1 MSTYSGSVLASP
13 AAVIRGS
20 VADLIDAVNN
30 LQAHQPDSILI
41 DQIGALERLKAACAA
56 AQARLTHT
64 FAVSQTAAGAA
75 RKQSAETTR
84 RSIAAQVA
92 LTRHDSR
99 FHGQRH
105 VATAFALVDE
115 MPETLSALRRG
126 DTTERRARIVLEQF
140 ACLTPA
146 DRRHADTV
154 IGGDLPRLGDRTAQ
168 SRAAAIAYRLDPEA
182 VMGKIRGAVKD
193 RHISLR
199 PAPDTMTRLSALLPV
214 AYGVAV
220 YAALSK
226 SADSTIATGDGR
238 ARGQIMAD
246 ELVSRVTAQVVTG
259 CDSYGAPHHG
269 APQHGAPQHSAP
281 QHSAPQHGDDIT
293 GSNTRPQSDSSDDAT
308 NRANANRANANPAN
322 ANPAN
327 ANPANANRANAN
339 PANANRANADP
350 ANANRANADPANAD
364 PRADGTG
371 DLSSIS
377 SDFAE
382 PTAFAAPEVNSL
394 SGCGCARSGGLQLN
408 LIMTDRTLFGD
419 DEPAHLVGH
428 GPIPGPLARALV
440 IGNAD
445 AATKTWVRRLYTDPT
460 GTQLMAMDSR
470 QRLFPATA
478 QKFLILRDQT
488 CRTPWCDAPIRQ
500 IDHLI
505 PFASGGPTHTGNG
518 QGLCQACNLHKQASG
533 WRSWASGDGIVHINT
548 PTGHAYRSPP
558 PRIPGSPPWPV
569 EEFEERLA
577 QRLLDSA

>member
-1 MSTYSGSVLASP
+1 MSTHSGSVLASP

-56 AQARLTHT
+56 AQSRLTHT

-154 IGGDLPRLGDRTAQ
+154 IGGDLPRLRDRTAQ

-259 CDSYGAPHHG
+259 CDRYGAPHHG

-322 ANPAN
+322 A
-327 ANPANANRANAN
+327 
-339 PANANRANADP
+339 
-350 ANANRANADPANAD
+350 DPANAD

-394 SGCGCARSGGLQLN
+394 SGCGGARSGGLQLN

-419 DEPAHLVGH
+419 DEPAHLV
-428 GPIPGPLARALV
+428 
-440 IGNAD
+440 
-445 AATKTWVRRLYTDPT
+445 
-460 GTQLMAMDSR
+460 
-470 QRLFPATA
+470 
-478 QKFLILRDQT
+478 
-488 CRTPWCDAPIRQ
+488 
-500 IDHLI
+500 
-505 PFASGGPTHTGNG
+505 
-518 QGLCQACNLHKQASG
+518 
-533 WRSWASGDGIVHINT
+533 SWASGDGIVHINT
-548 PTGHAYRSPP
+548 PTGHA
-558 PRIPGSPPWPV
+558 
-569 EEFEERLA
+569 
-577 QRLLDSA
+577 

>member
-1 MSTYSGSVLASP
+1 
-13 AAVIRGS
+13 
-20 VADLIDAVNN
+20 
-30 LQAHQPDSILI
+30 
-41 DQIGALERLKAACAA
+41 
-56 AQARLTHT
+56 
-64 FAVSQTAAGAA
+64 
-75 RKQSAETTR
+75 
-84 RSIAAQVA
+84 
-92 LTRHDSR
+92 
-99 FHGQRH
+99 
-105 VATAFALVDE
+105 
-115 MPETLSALRRG
+115 
-126 DTTERRARIVLEQF
+126 
-140 ACLTPA
+140 
-146 DRRHADTV
+146 
-154 IGGDLPRLGDRTAQ
+154 
-168 SRAAAIAYRLDPEA
+168 EA

-246 ELVSRVTAQVVTG
+246 ELVSQVTGQMVTG
-259 CDSYGAPHHG
+259 CGSYGASL
-269 APQHGAPQHSAP
+269 HSAP
-281 QHSAPQHGDDIT
+281 QHSAPQHNAPGHGDVTD
-293 GSNTRPQSDSSDDAT
+293 SNRRPQSDSSDDAP
-308 NRANANRANANPAN
+308 NRANG
-322 ANPAN
+322 
-327 ANPANANRANAN
+327 
-339 PANANRANADP
+339 DP
-350 ANANRANADPANAD
+350 ANGDPANGD

-371 DLSSIS
+371 DLSFIS
-377 SDFAE
+377 SDFAG
-382 PTAFAAPEVNSL
+382 PTGFAAPEVDSVL
-394 SGCGCARSGGLQLN
+394 GCGCVRSNGLQLN

-419 DEPAHLVGH
+419 DEAAHLVGH

-470 QRLFPATA
+470 QRLFPVTA

-505 PFASGGPTHTGNG
+505 PFASGGPTHIGNG

-533 WRSWASGDGIVHINT
+533 WRSWANHDGTVHTNT
-548 PTGHAYRSPP
+548 PTGHTYLSSPP
-558 PRIPGSPPWPV
+558 RVPASPPWPV

>member
-1 MSTYSGSVLASP
+1 MSTCSDSVLASP
-13 AAVIRGS
+13 AAVVRGS

-41 DQIGALERLKAACAA
+41 DQIGALEQLKAACAA

-75 RKQSAETTR
+75 RKQSADTTR

-154 IGGDLPRLGDRTAQ
+154 ISGDLLRLGDRTAQ

-246 ELVSRVTAQVVTG
+246 ELVSRVTGQMVTG
-259 CDSYGAPHHG
+259 CDSYGAPL
-269 APQHGAPQHSAP
+269 HSAP
-281 QHSAPQHGDDIT
+281 QNGAPPHSAPQNGAPQHGDDVT
-293 GSNTRPQSDSSDDAT
+293 GSNRRPQSDSFDDAP
-308 NRANANRANANPAN
+308 NRADANRAD
-322 ANPAN
+322 
-327 ANPANANRANAN
+327 ANRAD
-339 PANANRANADP
+339 ANRADANRDNADP
-350 ANANRANADPANAD
+350 ANGDPANGD

-371 DLSSIS
+371 DLSFIS
-377 SDFAE
+377 SDLAE
-382 PTAFAAPEVNSL
+382 PTGFAAPEVDSVL
-394 SGCGCARSGGLQLN
+394 GCGCVRSGGLQLN

-419 DEPAHLVGH
+419 DEAAHLVGH
-428 GPIPGPLARALV
+428 GPIPGALARALV

-505 PFASGGPTHTGNG
+505 PFASGGPTHIGNG

-533 WRSWASGDGIVHINT
+533 WRSWANRDGTVHTNT
-548 PTGHAYRSPP
+548 PTGHTYLSSP
-558 PRIPGSPPWPV
+558 PRIPASPPWPV

>member
-1 MSTYSGSVLASP
+1 MSTHSGSVLASP

-30 LQAHQPDSILI
+30 LQAHHPDSILI

-105 VATAFALVDE
+105 VATAFALVE

-246 ELVSRVTAQVVTG
+246 ELVSRVTGQVVTC
-259 CDSYGAPHHG
+259 CDSY
-269 APQHGAPQHSAP
+269 GAPQHSAP
-281 QHSAPQHGDDIT
+281 QHSAPQHGDDIA

-308 NRANANRANANPAN
+308 NRANANPAN
-322 ANPAN
+322 ANG
-327 ANPANANRANAN
+327 ANANRANAN
-339 PANANRANADP
+339 P

-377 SDFAE
+377 YDFAE

>member
-1 MSTYSGSVLASP
+1 MSTHSGSVLASP

-30 LQAHQPDSILI
+30 LQAHHPDSILI

-105 VATAFALVDE
+105 VATAFALVE

-246 ELVSRVTAQVVTG
+246 ELVSRVTGQVVTC
-259 CDSYGAPHHG
+259 CDSY
-269 APQHGAPQHSAP
+269 GAPQHSAP
-281 QHSAPQHGDDIT
+281 QHSAPQHGDDIA

-308 NRANANRANANPAN
+308 NRANANPAN
-322 ANPAN
+322 ANG
-327 ANPANANRANAN
+327 ANANRANAN
-339 PANANRANADP
+339 P

-377 SDFAE
+377 YDFAE

-505 PFASGGPTHTGNG
+505 PFASGGPTHTGKG

-533 WRSWASGDGIVHINT
+533 WRSWASRDGIVHINT
-548 PTGHAYRSPP
+548 PTGHTYRSPP
-558 PRIPGSPPWPV
+558 PRIPASPPWPV

>member
-1 MSTYSGSVLASP
+1 MSTHSGSVLASP

-115 MPETLSALRRG
+115 MPQTLSALRRG

-308 NRANANRANANPAN
+308 NRANANRANA
-322 ANPAN
+322 
-327 ANPANANRANAN
+327 
-339 PANANRANADP
+339 
-350 ANANRANADPANAD
+350 D

-419 DEPAHLVGH
+419 DEPARLVGH

>member
-1 MSTYSGSVLASP
+1 MPPFAIIAPRKSCCCRCYRAARFDAAVGSSEGIQHCRTSAQGPCGLRGDQVESNVSTHSGSVLASP

-56 AQARLTHT
+56 AQSRLTHT

-154 IGGDLPRLGDRTAQ
+154 IGGDLPRLRDRTAQ

-259 CDSYGAPHHG
+259 CDRYGAPHHG
-269 APQHGAPQHSAP
+269 APQHGAPHHGAPQHSAP

-308 NRANANRANANPAN
+308 NRANANRANANP
-322 ANPAN
+322 
-327 ANPANANRANAN
+327 
-339 PANANRANADP
+339 
-350 ANANRANADPANAD
+350 ANADPANAD

-419 DEPAHLVGH
+419 DEPAHLV
-428 GPIPGPLARALV
+428 
-440 IGNAD
+440 
-445 AATKTWVRRLYTDPT
+445 
-460 GTQLMAMDSR
+460 
-470 QRLFPATA
+470 
-478 QKFLILRDQT
+478 
-488 CRTPWCDAPIRQ
+488 
-500 IDHLI
+500 
-505 PFASGGPTHTGNG
+505 
-518 QGLCQACNLHKQASG
+518 
-533 WRSWASGDGIVHINT
+533 SWASGDGIVHINT
-548 PTGHAYRSPP
+548 PTGHA
-558 PRIPGSPPWPV
+558 
-569 EEFEERLA
+569 
-577 QRLLDSA
+577 